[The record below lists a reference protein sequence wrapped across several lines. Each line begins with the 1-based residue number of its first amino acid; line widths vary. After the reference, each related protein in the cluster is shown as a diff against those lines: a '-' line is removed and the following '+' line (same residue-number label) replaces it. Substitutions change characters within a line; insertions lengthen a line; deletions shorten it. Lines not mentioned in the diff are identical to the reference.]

1 MLCGTS
7 SSIHRKKLTKKKK
20 TNKEI
25 TRNYQNCKESCRAG
39 PHLLFM
45 EEAQQKLIFTALT
58 RMRCR
63 GIFMIILLIFIFL
76 RSFKNIFLFILL
88 ISIFFGVSKI
98 CPWLFYWY
106 SYFLGASQIYPWL
119 FYWYS
124 YFLELQKYIPV
135 YFTDINIFGSFKNMF
150 MIILLIFIFLKA
162 SKIYPW
168 LFHWYSYF
176 LGVSKIYAWLF
187 FWYSYF

>member
-1 MLCGTS
+1 MGPHPLF
-7 SSIHRKKLTKKKK
+7 IEKKLTKTKK

-76 RSFKNIFLFILL
+76 RASKIYSCLFYWYQYFWEFQKYVHDYFIDFHIFKSFKNISMIISL
-88 ISIFFGVSKI
+88 IFIFFR
-98 CPWLFYWY
+98 
-106 SYFLGASQIYPWL
+106 
-119 FYWYS
+119 
-124 YFLELQKYIPV
+124 
-135 YFTDINIFGSFKNMF
+135 SFKNIC
-150 MIILLIFIFLKA
+150 MIIFLIFIFLGA
-162 SKIYPW
+162 SRI
-168 LFHWYSYF
+168 
-176 LGVSKIYAWLF
+176 
-187 FWYSYF
+187 

>member
-1 MLCGTS
+1 MGPHPLF
-7 SSIHRKKLTKKKK
+7 IEKKLTKKKK

-76 RSFKNIFLFILL
+76 RSFKNIFLIILL
-88 ISIFFGVSKI
+88 IFIFFRSLK
-98 CPWLFYWY
+98 
-106 SYFLGASQIYPWL
+106 
-119 FYWYS
+119 
-124 YFLELQKYIPV
+124 
-135 YFTDINIFGSFKNMF
+135 NIS

-187 FWYSYF
+187 FWYSYI